1 MSGQTSGQ
9 MSGQMSGH
17 QREPVTT
24 VRSSYVVIPSE
35 DIDTDQIIPARFL
48 TTTER
53 TGLGPHAFHDWRY
66 QSDGSPNPDFPL
78 NGPSAHGAR
87 ILVAGRNFGCG
98 SSREH
103 AVWSLMDAGI
113 LAVVSSAFADI
124 FRGNAL
130 GNGLLPVQLDEHVVQ
145 ALIKRGRGMM
155 TIDLATETATLPDDS
170 VEHFSVPPFARHC
183 LMHGVD
189 ELGFLLDARAD
200 IEAFERTRTGSA
212 S

>member
-1 MSGQTSGQ
+1 MSKP
-9 MSGQMSGH
+9 
-17 QREPVTT
+17 QRQPITT
-24 VRSSYVVIPSE
+24 VRSTCVVLPVD

-66 QSDGSPNPDFPL
+66 FSDGSLNPDFPL
-78 NGPSAHGAR
+78 NGPAAREAR

-113 LAVVSSAFADI
+113 QAVVSSAFADI

-130 GNGLLPVQLDEHVVQ
+130 GNGLLPVQLDERVV
-145 ALIKRGRGMM
+145 ATLIGGGGATI
-155 TIDLATETATLPDDS
+155 TIDLAAQEVTLPDET
-170 VEHFSVPPFARHC
+170 VAHFAVPRFAKHC
-183 LMHGVD
+183 LMHGLD
-189 ELGFLLDARAD
+189 ELGFLLEAAD
-200 IEAFERTRTGSA
+200 DIDRFEREGAVDA

>member
-1 MSGQTSGQ
+1 M
-9 MSGQMSGH
+9 
-17 QREPVTT
+17 
-24 VRSSYVVIPSE
+24 VRSACVVLPAD

-48 TTTER
+48 TTTQR

-66 QSDGSPNPDFPL
+66 RSDGSPNPDFPL
-78 NGPSAHGAR
+78 NGPGAGEAR

-113 LAVVSSAFADI
+113 QAVVSSAFADI

-130 GNGLLPVQLDEHVVQ
+130 GNGLLSVQLDEDVVQ
-145 ALIKRGRGMM
+145 ALIKGGGGTM
-155 TIDLATETATLPDDS
+155 TIDLGAQEVTLPDGGIA
-170 VEHFSVPPFARHC
+170 HFVVAPFARHC
-183 LMHGVD
+183 LMHGLD
-189 ELGFLLDARAD
+189 ELGFLLEATGD
-200 IEAFERTRTGSA
+200 IDKFERERAGDA